1 MNKLD
6 KESAAC
12 IKVYNEARKTHM
24 EAVKASNAAREAFN
38 ESAKKEYEAVIASCA
53 AYDTFTEA
61 YKLATDA
68 TAAYNAAYTYTDNFM
83 AQVAVWGVR
92 CEEFDAECS
101 ACQAWQKFDADNA
114 SPTIRYGAE
123 RVNGTDSSGY
133 RTHYDMDKPWC
144 AMHNGEV
151 LRTKSGRLRRFRS
164 ESAAL
169 ATARDVAI
177 AAYNKE

>member
-6 KESAAC
+6 KEIAAC
-12 IKVYNEARKTHM
+12 IKVYNEARV
-24 EAVKASNAAREAFN
+24 EAVKASAAARETFN
-38 ESAKKEYEAVIASCA
+38 EAAKKEYEAVIASCA
-53 AYDTFTEA
+53 AYDADIEA
-61 YKLATDA
+61 QKREHAA

-92 CEEFDAECS
+92 CEDFDPGCC

-123 RVNGTDSSGY
+123 RINGTDSSGY

-144 AMHNGEV
+144 GMHNGEV
-151 LRTKSGRLRRFRS
+151 LLTKSGRPRRFGS

-169 ATARDVAI
+169 AAARAAAI